1 MNKKDNDLVIG
12 TIGKGMSFSNK
23 LSLLK
28 EKTNY
33 EDIEIIVDE
42 PCMLDIQNANSYLD
56 IVDIER

>member
-1 MNKKDNDLVIG
+1 MNKKDNNLVVG

-42 PCMLDIQNANSYLD
+42 PCMLDIQNAHSYLD